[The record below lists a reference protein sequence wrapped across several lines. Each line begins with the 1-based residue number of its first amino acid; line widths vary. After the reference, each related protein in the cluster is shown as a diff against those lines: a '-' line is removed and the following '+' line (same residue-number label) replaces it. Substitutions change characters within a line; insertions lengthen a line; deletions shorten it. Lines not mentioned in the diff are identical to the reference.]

1 MHINSPGKHRGK
13 VHRTKKM
20 FNNTRN
26 INTNLEILYIF
37 FCDSDFGQKYSFFSG
52 FLAVALPNQGVQLKA
67 RLF

>member
-1 MHINSPGKHRGK
+1 
-13 VHRTKKM
+13 M
-20 FNNTRN
+20 FNNIRN
-26 INTNLEILYIF
+26 LNTNLEILYIF